1 MAEAANATNLAAMAW
16 RNIWRNRRRS
26 LITLSSIALGTM
38 LAVIMTAVQDAQWR
52 DMIDMA
58 ARLGGGHVTIQH
70 EEYLETPTLSRSV
83 KQIDELRGLVRRD
96 SQLDETVE
104 GMVERV
110 TGYLMVSTAGQ
121 SYGAGFIAYDP
132 ERENSE
138 TLSILEAIDEG
149 ELLEDPHEPRIL
161 MGSQLAENL
170 NTRIGRKVIF
180 TLTDKNAEII
190 SETVRLKGILH
201 TGAPTID
208 GGLVLLP
215 IGLLRKTVAYAP
227 DEATQLGLFLE
238 DQRDA
243 GAVAD
248 RIGAALDDGI
258 AAIPWYDN
266 QADLASFIMMKVAGA
281 YFFEAVIALLV
292 AAGIF
297 NTIFVSVMER
307 LREFGILLAIGFS
320 PRRLFSL
327 VMLESFWLGVV
338 GLFFAILI
346 TAWPYY
352 YLANTGIDMSAMIGE
367 GNAEVAGV
375 AIAPLLKASIYPEKL
390 FFIGLA
396 VVVATLLSGLYPAW
410 KAGRIEPVESIRIV

>member
-248 RIGAALDDGI
+248 RIGKALGNGV

-266 QADLASFIMMKVAGA
+266 QADLASFIMMKIAGA

-396 VVVATLLSGLYPAW
+396 VVTATLLSGLYPAW

>member
-1 MAEAANATNLAAMAW
+1 MAEATNATNLAAMAW

-83 KQIDELRGLVRRD
+83 KQIDDLRELVLRD

-104 GMVERV
+104 GIVERV
-110 TGYLMVSTAGQ
+110 TGFVMVSTAGQ

-161 MGSQLAENL
+161 IGSQLAENL

-190 SETVRLKGILH
+190 SETVRLKGTLH

-248 RIGAALDDGI
+248 RIGKALGSGV

-266 QADLASFIMMKVAGA
+266 QADLASFIMMKIAGA

-396 VVVATLLSGLYPAW
+396 VVAATLLSGLYPAW